1 MFLNFFLVR
10 CSKLFHALRS
20 TIAQARQRAKDACLR
35 SQTAGAR

>member
-1 MFLNFFLVR
+1 MFLNFFLLHR
-10 CSKLFHALRS
+10 NKLFPALRS